1 MENDFAMLVSYAI
14 AVSLLTITPG
24 VDTALVLQ
32 ASFSKEKDSML
43 NAALGI
49 LLGCATWG
57 LLVAFGLGTLITSNE
72 SLYFTLKTLGA
83 VYLIWLGINALLKL
97 RNKSVSDDTSIQK
110 FDNFLSQG
118 FFANMLNP
126 KVGLFYIS
134 LLPQFIPQA
143 ANVFTYSLF
152 LVFIHIM
159 LSAIWF
165 WLIAKT
171 VNKSRRTIQSN
182 RSARIVKALTGII
195 FISFGL
201 KLLSAAR

>member
-97 RNKSVSDDTSIQK
+97 RNNSVSDDTSIQK

>member
-97 RNKSVSDDTSIQK
+97 RNNSVSDDTSIQK

-118 FFANMLNP
+118 FFANLLNP

-171 VNKSRRTIQSN
+171 VN
-182 RSARIVKALTGII
+182 
-195 FISFGL
+195 
-201 KLLSAAR
+201 

>member
-83 VYLIWLGINALLKL
+83 VYLIWLGINALVKL
-97 RNKSVSDDTSIQK
+97 RNNSVSDDTSIQK

>member
-97 RNKSVSDDTSIQK
+97 RNNSVSDDTSIQK

-182 RSARIVKALTGII
+182 RSARIVEALTGII